1 MSFKDLREFIS
12 LLEEKGDL
20 RRIEASVSR
29 DLEIKPDGVM
39 PNNGRWW
46 VRDEL

>member
-1 MSFKDLREFIS
+1 MRYPAQMQQN
-12 LLEEKGDL
+12 
-20 RRIEASVSR
+20 RRGFQTR
-29 DLEIKPDGVM
+29 PYGVM

>member
-1 MSFKDLREFIS
+1 MDRMFRIS
-12 LLEEKGDL
+12 GGVLWRGEGGFQT
-20 RRIEASVSR
+20 R
-29 DLEIKPDGVM
+29 PYGVM